1 MRSLRGWLI
10 FAIILLGLWL
20 VGMIRAQIVL
30 IFDGELT
37 LKVKLL
43 GKTVQIMP
51 KKPKKP
57 LDPDDF
63 SPEKYR
69 KLLAK
74 EAKQKAQKEAKK
86 AQSKAKKA
94 EKAANKKKA
103 KEESAS
109 EKPKKKKGLAD
120 ILDLVYMGID
130 ALKSLG
136 RSFGKHF
143 EIEAVRLR
151 ITVGSEDAAQT
162 ALLYS
167 ILVQAVAYGLEVLS
181 SLTNLRIRKQNRGN
195 ILVDADFTSEQIN
208 ADLHLIFKLRVWHI
222 FAMLF
227 SALGGVI
234 KNRIAA
240 SKKQPLPTPAPT
252 SEGDIGTPKTENS

>member
-1 MRSLRGWLI
+1 MKGWLI
-10 FAIILLGLWL
+10 FAIILLCLRL
-20 VGMIRAQIVL
+20 VGMIRAQIVV
-30 IFDGELT
+30 IFNGELT

-63 SPEKYR
+63 SPKKYR

-74 EAKQKAQKEAKK
+74 EAKLKAKKEAKK

-103 KEESAS
+103 KDESAS
-109 EKPKKKKGLAD
+109 KKPKKKKGLAD
-120 ILDLVYMGID
+120 ILDLVYMGLD

-167 ILVQAVAYGLEVLS
+167 ILVQAVAYVLEVLS

-195 ILVDADFTSEQIN
+195 ILVDADFTSKQIK

-222 FAMLF
+222 VAMLF
-227 SALGGVI
+227 LALGGVI

-240 SKKQPLPTPAPT
+240 SKKKPLPTPASA
-252 SEGDIGTPKTENS
+252 SEGDIGNPKTENS